1 MHLQPE
7 VAARALLAGDDHE
20 EAEEMR
26 ELFVEELAQV
36 TGGGLQCP
44 PDCVT
49 TDACCEESR
58 FELCC
63 IVREIRELIEY

>member
-1 MHLQPE
+1 
-7 VAARALLAGDDHE
+7 
-20 EAEEMR
+20 MR

-36 TGGGLQCP
+36 TGGGGQCL

-58 FELCC
+58 LDLCC